1 MKMTAHKAKVL
12 IVDDHPMLREGLAL
26 RINREEDLL
35 ACCEADSAESAF
47 AACEACCHDLALV
60 DLRLADS
67 SGLNLIRQLRQKY
80 PTLPILVVSMYDE
93 NVYAERALQAGAQG
107 YIMKQ
112 EVTDTL
118 IHAIRLV
125 LGGELYV
132 SDKLRSHLIRLLI
145 GGGDEKASLTR
156 LTSSEF
162 DVFNMLGLGLSA
174 RQIAEQQKRSTKTI
188 ESHCA
193 NIKKKLGLQS
203 GRELSQYAMD
213 WQRSE
218 KESLQIKD
226 V

>member
-1 MKMTAHKAKVL
+1 MNPQKAKVL

-26 RINREEDLL
+26 RINREPDLL

-47 AACEACCHDLALV
+47 ASCEECSHDLALV

-67 SGLNLIRQLRQKY
+67 SGLTLIRQLRQKY
-80 PTLPILVVSMYDE
+80 PDMPILVVSMYDE
-93 NVYAERALQAGAQG
+93 SVYAERALQAGAQG

-112 EVTDTL
+112 EATETL
-118 IHAIRLV
+118 IQAIRLV

-132 SDKLRSHLIRLLI
+132 SDKLRSYLIRLLI

-162 DVFNMLGLGLSA
+162 DVFSLLGMGMSA
-174 RQIAEQQKRSTKTI
+174 RQIAEQLKRSTKTI

-203 GRELSQYAMD
+203 GRELNQYAID

-218 KESLQIKD
+218 KESMSIKD
-226 V
+226 A